1 VSPTHHHRQHPVD
14 LLPLPQSHIVA
25 IQHSTGGTP
34 TTWTLT
40 RLLLALPPL
49 PGHHTSVSPMAL
61 PLAVLFTLLCQ
72 AHHVHSPQHRALRP
86 CRNNR
91 NTIISMVW
99 VLLAV
104 IGKTVPPRTALTLS
118 PETHL

>member
-1 VSPTHHHRQHPVD
+1 MSPTHHHRQHPVD
-14 LLPLPQSHIVA
+14 LLPPPQSHIVA

-34 TTWTLT
+34 TIWTLT
-40 RLLLALPPL
+40 RLLLPL
-49 PGHHTSVSPMAL
+49 PSLPGRLTSVSPMAL
-61 PLAVLFTLLCQ
+61 PLAALFTLLCQ

-99 VLLAV
+99 VALAV
-104 IGKTVPPRTALTLS
+104 IGKTVPPQTVLTLFL
-118 PETHL
+118 ETRL